1 MSIIDQVPTIVQSVS
16 AVASLIVGVLTYKLI
31 KKDSDEE

>member
-1 MSIIDQVPTIVQSVS
+1 MSIIDQVPIIVQSAC

-31 KKDSDEE
+31 KEDYDKK